1 MDYITAIGFAASV
14 LGAIAFFPQLMKAWK
29 TKSTRDISLVMF
41 SIGCVG
47 FLLWLAYGIL
57 TNDLPVI
64 IANIVMFIQAFVIL
78 MLKLKYK

>member
-1 MDYITAIGFAASV
+1 MDYITAIGLMASV

-47 FLLWLAYGIL
+47 FVLWLAYGFL

-64 IANIVMFIQAFVIL
+64 IANTVMFIQAFIIL